1 MCFLSQYKS
10 TIYIMVPLP
19 TLCFKMYL
27 TVFVLDIVF
36 GLYNNISTVECNNRV
51 ISQIAVSIIS
61 NDLSDNN

>member
-1 MCFLSQYKS
+1 MCFFSQYKS

-36 GLYNNISTVECNNRV
+36 GLYNNISTVECNNSNKSNRGKYN
-51 ISQIAVSIIS
+51 IERSI
-61 NDLSDNN
+61 